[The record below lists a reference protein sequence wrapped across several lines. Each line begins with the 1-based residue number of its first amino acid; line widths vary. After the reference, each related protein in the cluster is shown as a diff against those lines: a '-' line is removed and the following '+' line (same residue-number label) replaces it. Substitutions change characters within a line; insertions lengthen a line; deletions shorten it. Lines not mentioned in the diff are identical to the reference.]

1 VDVKKHFDLCFCRI
15 LADFAAL
22 SRDVLNLV
30 FKGGILSDLKTA
42 QKINLI
48 KSLQKTEKG

>member
-15 LADFAAL
+15 LADFTGL
-22 SRDVLNLV
+22 SRGVLNFV
-30 FKGGILSDLKTA
+30 FNGGILRDLKTA